1 VNSISTRILTR
12 VPIRTGLGLIYT
24 LRLMNPRSVVRN
36 LWRERELILQL
47 ASRDVTSRY
56 KGSYLGLLWSLLN
69 PVLMLTIYTF
79 VFGVLFKA
87 RWGLEGEGRLEFAL
101 VLFSGLIIFGLF
113 SECANRAPSLIVS
126 APQYVKK
133 VQFPLQVLP
142 VVSTLSALAH
152 ASISLVVLVIGLWL
166 GMGLVHWT
174 IVWLP
179 LVVLPLLLLSVGLG
193 WLLSALGV
201 FLRDI
206 SQMTGIA
213 TTAMLF
219 LSPIFYPVSRIPEQ
233 LRPYYAIN
241 PLSVIIE
248 QTRRVLIWG
257 TSPDWLALSIVTVST
272 GLLALAGFAWFQ
284 RTRRGFADVM

>member
-1 VNSISTRILTR
+1 M
-12 VPIRTGLGLIYT
+12 PIRTGLGLIYT